1 MNAGYKGRIIVDM
14 GAVYAPY
21 NPFEK
26 MTWQY
31 YLQYLQLKYIG
42 WTHLGQNKAG
52 DGLSDVTEL
61 MKERYP
67 GNYQVIEKYDSIKGK
82 FILKL
87 EFDDPKEET
96 IWLLRHS

>member
-1 MNAGYKGRIIVDM
+1 M

-21 NPFEK
+21 YPFEK

-31 YLQYLQLKYIG
+31 YLQYLQLKYIS
-42 WTHLGQNKAG
+42 WNELGKNKTG
-52 DGLSDVTEL
+52 NGLSDVTEL

-67 GNYQVIEKYDSIKGK
+67 GNYQVIEKYDSIQGK
-82 FILKL
+82 FVLKL

-96 IWLLRHS
+96 IWLLRQS

>member
-21 NPFEK
+21 YPFEK

-31 YLQYLQLKYIG
+31 YLQYLQLKYIS
-42 WTHLGQNKAG
+42 WNELGKNKTG
-52 DGLSDVTEL
+52 NGLSDVTEL

-67 GNYQVIEKYDSIKGK
+67 GNYRVIEKYDSIKGECV
-82 FILKL
+82 LKL
-87 EFDDPKEET
+87 EFTDPKEET